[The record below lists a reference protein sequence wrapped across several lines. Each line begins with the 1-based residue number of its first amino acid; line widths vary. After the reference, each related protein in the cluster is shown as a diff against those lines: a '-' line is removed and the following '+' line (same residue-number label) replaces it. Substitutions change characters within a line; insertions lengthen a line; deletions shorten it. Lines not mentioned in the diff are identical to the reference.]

1 MPFSMGGV
9 EDSDVLPTGGSLHGV
24 TLSANQSIEA
34 LRVAKYFV
42 MAHLCGEQ
50 PLGAWNFSLDAHNAP
65 CSDKCRQDLGSALF
79 GMAKSKLSD
88 IRYQIA
94 KRLKEYVLLLEG
106 MDDVDK
112 ARDVLDRAVQVLFK
126 YLVPKTE
133 RRRSPPTRFVDN
145 VYLMARNMLGVLHV
159 LGTGGNLFNLS
170 VEFATTL
177 NAPQFAQLVAGG
189 SKNALKAEIVE
200 DLFRHVF
207 EAEARQRQQQ
217 QQQQPTTHGF
227 PSRISPTPPSG
238 IGDHGSTH
246 DLLPD

>member
-1 MPFSMGGV
+1 
-9 EDSDVLPTGGSLHGV
+9 
-24 TLSANQSIEA
+24 
-34 LRVAKYFV
+34 
-42 MAHLCGEQ
+42 
-50 PLGAWNFSLDAHNAP
+50 
-65 CSDKCRQDLGSALF
+65 
-79 GMAKSKLSD
+79 
-88 IRYQIA
+88 
-94 KRLKEYVLLLEG
+94 
-106 MDDVDK
+106 
-112 ARDVLDRAVQVLFK
+112 
-126 YLVPKTE
+126 
-133 RRRSPPTRFVDN
+133 
-145 VYLMARNMLGVLHV
+145 MLGVLHV

-177 NAPQFAQLVAGG
+177 NAPQFAQLGEIVGHRKHRVSDVICFPRHICSPPSHPSKLPPHMHCPFVPPLRNSPQTSPCQCSQLQPHVRAISIHTLYTHSPSFPAVAGG